1 MVINWGFL
9 ILTLRKGGVE
19 GILLDHQETRKPM
32 LGGLGPCLV
41 AQHL

>member
-9 ILTLRKGGVE
+9 ILTLREGGVE
-19 GILLDHQETRKPM
+19 GIFLAHQEARKPV

-41 AQHL
+41 AQYH